1 VRSLGKTT
9 AFLSRYRR
17 QWQTLTAMAARTNEA
32 KGGPPVESRLRAVP
46 DFGSN
51 PGALRMWEY
60 RPERLPPAPA
70 LVVVLHGCTQNA
82 AGYDSGA
89 GWSTLADRYGFVVLF
104 PEQES
109 ANNPNLCFNWFQP
122 GDTTRGAGEALS
134 IRQMVE
140 RAVANHG
147 IDRRRVFVTG
157 LSAGG
162 AMTATMLATYPDV
175 FAGGAIVAG
184 LPYGA
189 ATTVQE
195 AFESMFQSSPRP
207 AREWGDL
214 VRAASPHRGPWP
226 RLSVWHGSV
235 DATVKPANA
244 DEIVKQWTNVHG
256 LSSKPTATDT
266 VDGYPRNVW
275 RDAEGND
282 LIEAYTITGM
292 AHGTPLAVGD
302 GENSVGAAGPFL
314 LEAGISSSY
323 HIAKFWGLTEDAR
336 APVDARAS
344 DGEAILLPS
353 RAEWPT
359 GAPRPSSADQPRP
372 ERGAWEAEE
381 AAAKPSA
388 NGPDPSGRGWVIDV
402 GGVITRALRAAGL
415 LKD

>member
-1 VRSLGKTT
+1 MRSLGKTT
-9 AFLSRYRR
+9 ASLARYRR
-17 QWQTLTAMAARTNEA
+17 QWETLAAMAARSKALNE
-32 KGGPPVESRLRAVP
+32 GPPIQSRLRAVT

-60 RPERLPPAPA
+60 RPERLPPSPA

-82 AGYDSGA
+82 AGYDHGA

-104 PEQES
+104 PEQER

-122 GDTTRGAGEALS
+122 GDTGRGRGEALS
-134 IRQMVE
+134 IKQMVD
-140 RAVANHG
+140 RAVADHG
-147 IDRRRVFVTG
+147 VDRRRVFVTG

-162 AMTATMLATYPDV
+162 AMTAVMLATYPDV

-195 AFESMFQSSPRP
+195 AFESMFQSAPRP

-256 LSSKPTATDT
+256 LPSKPTATDT
-266 VDGYPRNVW
+266 VDGYPRSVW
-275 RDAEGND
+275 RDAGGND
-282 LIEAYTITGM
+282 LIESYTITGM
-292 AHGTPLAVGD
+292 AHGTPLAVGNGGD
-302 GENSVGAAGPFL
+302 GVGAAGPFL
-314 LEAGISSSY
+314 LEVGISSSD
-323 HIAKFWGLTEDAR
+323 HIAKFWGLTGDAR
-336 APVDARAS
+336 PPVEACAS
-344 DGEAILLPS
+344 DREAILLPS
-353 RAEWPT
+353 RVERSPAEPQ
-359 GAPRPSSADQPRP
+359 PRTPDQPRP
-372 ERGAWEAEE
+372 ERAAGRVEDGADRPA
-381 AAAKPSA
+381 A
-388 NGPDPSGRGWVIDV
+388 NGPEPSGRGPVIDV
-402 GGVITRALRAAGL
+402 GGVITRALRTAGL